1 MQQNTCMIIL
11 QFLSFPRTTM
21 YIQYSILI
29 LLYIFQSIWSFFNY
43 YRRTLLCYHWTSAVT
58 YSVKTADWSWG
69 RVWVI
74 LVLCKN
80 PLQKKPSNFLDYYI
94 KMNTLKC
101 IYHLPIT
108 LWAAKSFTTSFLS
121 EFLVIFLSWLTY
133 YNNALLLLL

>member
-1 MQQNTCMIIL
+1 M
-11 QFLSFPRTTM
+11 TTM
-21 YIQYSILI
+21 YIKYSILI
-29 LLYIFQSIWSFFNY
+29 LLYIYQSICFLLNY
-43 YRRTLLCYHWTSAVT
+43 CRRTPPCYHWTSAVT

-74 LVLCKN
+74 LVLYKN
-80 PLQKKPSNFLDYYI
+80 PLHKNLSNFLDYYI

-108 LWAAKSFTTSFLS
+108 LWAAKSFTTSLFLS